1 MKNISQITQ
10 KPKIIL
16 TDIDDTLTLEG
27 QLRPNAYQSLWDL
40 KSAGIQI
47 IPITGRPAGW
57 CEMIAR
63 FWPVDGVIGENGAFY
78 FRYYKNKMHRFF
90 EISENDR
97 LENQKKLKIIES
109 EILKQVPGS
118 AVSSDQF
125 SRLADLA
132 IDFCEDVPALPKD
145 QVQKIK
151 SLFEKHGAVAKISS
165 IHVNGWFGHYD
176 KLSMIKKMMQQEFQ
190 ISGQQLLD
198 SCLFVGDS
206 PNDEPLFSFFPNSVG
221 VANVLDFQNEMK
233 SHPSFI
239 THLKGGDGFE
249 ELARQLLGL

>member
-1 MKNISQITQ
+1 MKNISQIIQ
-10 KPKIIL
+10 KPKIVL
-16 TDIDDTLTLEG
+16 TDIDDTLTDEG
-27 QLRPNAYQSLWDL
+27 KLKANAYQALWDL
-40 KSAGIQI
+40 KQAGFKI

-63 FWPVDGVIGENGAFY
+63 FWPVDGIVGENGAFY
-78 FRYYKNKMHRFF
+78 FRYYQNKMHRFF
-90 EISENDR
+90 EISEANR
-97 LENQKKLKIIES
+97 LENQKKLKLIEL

-118 AVSSDQF
+118 AVASDQF

-132 IDFCEDVPALPKD
+132 IDFCEDVPALSKD

-151 SLFEKHGAVAKISS
+151 SIFEKNGAVAKISS
-165 IHVNGWFGHYD
+165 IHVNGWFGQYD
-176 KLSMIKKMMQQEFQ
+176 KLSMIKKMMHQEFQ

-221 VANVLDFQNEMK
+221 VANVLNFQSEMK
-233 SHPSFI
+233 SHPQFI

-249 ELARQLLGL
+249 ELVQQLLRL